1 MKIIRKPIQEVPDEE
16 ICGDTVWC
24 ACRFELFDASAGGG
38 PNAHCQIRPCRAP
51 VSWTNKGADAFA
63 AYVKEKTNGAID
75 IKTFPMS
82 QLGGEVSLAEQVQAG
97 TLEIASVTT
106 AVLQTYAPQLA
117 IMDLPF
123 LFPDRK
129 TAYAVIDDE
138 EVQKKLF
145 GFLPAK
151 GLIGVGWTENEF
163 RDITNSKREIK
174 KPEDLKGLKIRVMSS
189 PIFIDT
195 FKLLGASPTDLPFPE
210 IYSALQNGTIDAQE
224 NPILT
229 SILIKAT
236 EVNKFATKTG
246 HILTECIIIV
256 SPEFWKKLT
265 PEQQKIF
272 YEAGKVCIKVNRE
285 VDAELMK
292 KLPGSGLSVEEFC
305 KQNNVK
311 LTELTPEEKEVFKRP
326 QNRYGTST
334 VSLSALNCLTFCWQR
349 STSTWANDRLY
360 EGSSR
365 PWTGVRLTAINL
377 GCWFRR
383 SGSGFSLF
391 ETAPHGFMD
400 YGKSNQN
407 HKRD

>member
-1 MKIIRKPIQEVPDEE
+1 MKKHVLM
-16 ICGDTVWC
+16 
-24 ACRFELFDASAGGG
+24 LFCVVIGFSFAMLPLVQAQTLTAKFG
-38 PNAHCQIRPCRAP
+38 HVAP
-51 VSWTNKGADAFA
+51 PFHGQTKGADAFA
-63 AYVKEKTNGAID
+63 AYVKEKTKGAID

-138 EVQKKLF
+138 EVQKKLW
-145 GFLPAK
+145 GYLPAK

-189 PIFIDT
+189 PVFLDT
-195 FKLLGASPTDLPFPE
+195 FKQLGASPTDLPFAE

-224 NPILT
+224 NPMLT

-236 EVNKFATKTG
+236 EVTKFATMTN
-246 HILTECIIIV
+246 HVLTECIIIV
-256 SPEFWKKLT
+256 TPEFWKKLT

-272 YEAGKVCIKVNRE
+272 YEAGKECIKVNRE

-311 LTELTPEEKEVFKRP
+311 LTVLTPAEKEVFKNATKPVWDKYRGIIGP
-326 QNRYGTST
+326 ELYDFF
-334 VSLSALNCLTFCWQR
+334 LSKISKYA
-349 STSTWANDRLY
+349 
-360 EGSSR
+360 
-365 PWTGVRLTAINL
+365 
-377 GCWFRR
+377 
-383 SGSGFSLF
+383 
-391 ETAPHGFMD
+391 
-400 YGKSNQN
+400 GK
-407 HKRD
+407 

>member
-1 MKIIRKPIQEVPDEE
+1 MKKCVVI
-16 ICGDTVWC
+16 
-24 ACRFELFDASAGGG
+24 LFAVLVGLSLSMLPVVGAQTLTAKFG
-38 PNAHCQIRPCRAP
+38 HVAP
-51 VSWTNKGADAFA
+51 PFHGQTKGADAFA

-145 GFLPAK
+145 GYLPAK

-174 KPEDLKGLKIRVMSS
+174 KPDDLKGLKIRVMSS

-236 EVNKFATKTG
+236 EVTKFATKTG
-246 HILTECIIIV
+246 HVLTECIIIV

-265 PEQQKIF
+265 PDQQKIF

-285 VDAELMK
+285 VDVELMK

-311 LTELTPEEKEVFKRP
+311 LTELTPEEKEVFKKATKPIWDKYRQP
-326 QNRYGTST
+326 IGP
-334 VSLSALNCLTFCWQR
+334 
-349 STSTWANDRLY
+349 
-360 EGSSR
+360 E
-365 PWTGVRLTAINL
+365 
-377 GCWFRR
+377 
-383 SGSGFSLF
+383 LF
-391 ETAPHGFMD
+391 DFLIAKVNK
-400 YGKSNQN
+400 YAGK
-407 HKRD
+407 